1 MKNIF
6 KRALVWVLTLA
17 LLVPMFSTVAI
28 PVMAAITGGATL
40 NIDMELIEGL
50 MAPAE
55 EPTINTDNAGGL
67 RFATNINL
75 EKYAALKVFCKQRRV
90 KAIEMGT
97 LIAPLSYVQ
106 EAGEFSVEKLK
117 TLEHKTPYLDVKS
130 NNEEFYGGKKTV
142 ASGYDEQFVASI
154 VNIKLDNRTRDFAAI
169 GYIQLTLATGDV
181 FTIYSYDNQN
191 MSLVEKYAANLA
203 EVAENALEQDDWSE
217 EERAMIADFAAEPQT
232 VAVGN
237 SAVTD
242 FRYTRSQAYFTY
254 VNSEG
259 QKFYNRIT
267 YNGLN
272 GWRLQT
278 NAKGYNHFQDIG
290 AGQSLALYM
299 DEGFHDVEVPLQIA
313 YTDDLPTS
321 SIRILVQGEES
332 SVHLSCNTFNLDFCN
347 HEEGSLYNVN
357 GMSLTREGDITLTG
371 RMNETEAVYGGGE
384 RFDDANKRGKK
395 MSLYISDSYDAKG
408 YNGSYVAI
416 PLFSTSR
423 GGGMYINRY
432 ETMTVSFPEQN
443 IEGDWS
449 LTIDNDLA
457 DCYFYATGE
466 ISDVLQAYTDMTGH
480 ASLPAEWAQGYLV
493 CRYAPD
499 FNSLGGLTGESDGV
513 IWFYNIED
521 IPNYQKFTYTPHQ
534 PLTQTAVTKLGNNA
548 TIQSKDGKITYYT
561 YVHDKA
567 SEDKDGNGRLGEK
580 YFRSE
585 DGSGKC
591 YYSYS
596 QLPNKDLLY
605 YDNQTRKN
613 LDPATAELCH
623 KKTVSVSD
631 ANAYHYIIE
640 SDTEDFN
647 YNGIT
652 GETYFMRISTKGG
665 PGGAGVNYV
674 VDSLINAGMKPTGV
688 ILEGLG
694 WYEVGTR
701 ASQYGNVKNF
711 VARMNELGLKT
722 LVYIS
727 LGHNIGDAM
736 AKGYKEDFSVHANIY
751 DYSEAEGKK
760 EKITTTISI
769 PKSDKT
775 DNPDTTSDGT
785 QRYIDITNPEAMEWY
800 FDNVWETMLE
810 LGVDGVKID
819 FCESVPNEGVYK
831 GMTINKV
838 KYDAVYLEYDWHD
851 PSLFGGDEAHH
862 VYPSYLV
869 SAFYKA
875 MNEKAA
881 KRVGDGEFV
890 VLTRGGGI
898 GAQRNPYLWAGD
910 QTRRFRNLKTQ
921 LAAVINSGISG
932 VPFVTY
938 DMGGYAYYG
947 TSYHYYG
954 GQLAL
959 IDEEDLGKFYLG
971 DQKAAEEYESEIF
984 VRALQF
990 TAFGNMIQTH
1000 GDVRHLY
1007 HMTEEAQ
1014 EIAAL
1019 YSSLHEE
1026 LADYLQQMSQIACD
1040 TGMPMIRHM
1049 ILEYQNDANVADID
1063 DQFMYGDALLL
1074 APIMTC
1080 KTSTDERGR
1089 TVLDY
1094 ASTITREVYLPAGEW
1109 IDLNTGEEIHLTEG
1123 KTITVDA
1130 NLAKIPAYLNTA
1142 SEYAEELQEI
1152 FNGETW
1158 SAIKV
1163 LANAQ

>member
-1 MKNIF
+1 MKKKIQ
-6 KRALVWVLTLA
+6 RTLVYLLTLA
-17 LLVPMFSTVAI
+17 LLLPMISTIAL
-28 PVMAAITGGATL
+28 PVMAAITAGTL
-40 NIDMELIEGL
+40 NNMDKDLIEGL
-50 MAPAE
+50 IAPSE
-55 EPTINTDNAGGL
+55 TTTINTANAGGL

-75 EKYAALKVFCKQRRV
+75 EKYAAFKQFCKQRRV
-90 KAIEMGT
+90 KGITLGT
-97 LIAPLSYVQ
+97 LIAPLDYVQ
-106 EAGEFSVEKLK
+106 QAGAFSPERLSE
-117 TLEHKTPYLDVKS
+117 LPYKTPYLDVKA
-130 NNEEFYGGKKTV
+130 NNEIFYDGDV
-142 ASGYDEQFVASI
+142 AADVGYDEQFVAS
-154 VNIKLDNRTRDFAAI
+154 VMNIKLENRNRDFAAI
-169 GYIQLTLATGDV
+169 GYIQLTLITGDS
-181 FTIYSYDNQN
+181 FTVYSYDNED
-191 MSLVEKYAANLA
+191 MALVEKYATNLA
-203 EVAENALEQDDWSE
+203 ETAAGELQKDTWGED
-217 EERAMIADFAAEPQT
+217 ERAMIADLAAEPQRI
-232 VAVGN
+232 AVGN
-237 SAVTD
+237 TAVTD

-259 QKFYNRIT
+259 QTFYNRIT
-267 YNGLN
+267 YNGAN

-290 AGQSLALYM
+290 AGQSLAMYM
-299 DEGFHDVEVPLQIA
+299 GEGFHDVEVPLQIA

-321 SIRILVQGEES
+321 AIRILVQGEKT
-332 SVHLSCNTFNLDFCN
+332 SVHLSCNTFDLDFCN
-347 HEEGSLYNVN
+347 NEYGSLYNVN
-357 GMSLTREGDITLTG
+357 GMSLTREGNITLTG

-384 RFDDANKRGKK
+384 RFDDANKRGKR

-423 GGGMYINRY
+423 GGGMFINRY
-432 ETMTVSFPEQN
+432 EMMTVSFPEQN
-443 IEGDWS
+443 VVGDWS
-449 LTIDNDLA
+449 LTIDNDIA

-521 IPNYQKFTYTPHQ
+521 IPNYQNFTYTPHQ
-534 PLTQTAVTKLGNNA
+534 PLTQTAVETLDNNA
-548 TIQSKDGKITYYT
+548 TVQSKDGKITYYT

-567 SEDKDGNGRLGEK
+567 SEDKDGNGKFGEK

-596 QLPNKDLLY
+596 QLPNKELLY
-605 YDNQTRKN
+605 YDNQTKIP

-623 KKTVSVSD
+623 KKTVSTSAV
-631 ANAYHYIIE
+631 NAYHYIIE
-640 SDTEDFN
+640 SETEDFN

-665 PGGAGVNYV
+665 PGGAGVDYV
-674 VDSLINAGMKPTGV
+674 IESLIGAGMKPTGV
-688 ILEGLG
+688 VLEGLG
-694 WYEVGTR
+694 WYEAGTR
-701 ASQYGNVKNF
+701 ASQWSNVKKF
-711 VARMNELGLKT
+711 VTRLDELGLKT
-722 LVYIS
+722 LLYIS

-736 AKGYKEDFSVHANIY
+736 AKGYKENYSVHANIY
-751 DYSEAEGKK
+751 KYSEAEGKQ

-785 QRYIDITNPEAMEWY
+785 QTYIDITNPEAMEWY
-800 FDNVWETMLE
+800 FDKVWETMVE

-831 GMTINKV
+831 GMKINKV
-838 KYDAVYLEYDWHD
+838 TYDAVYLEYDWYD
-851 PSLFGGDEAHH
+851 PTLFGSDEAHH

-875 MNEKAA
+875 MNEKTA
-881 KRVGDGEFV
+881 KREGDEEFI

-910 QTRRFRNLKTQ
+910 QSRRFRNLKTQ

-1007 HMTEEAQ
+1007 QMTEEAQ
-1014 EIAAL
+1014 QIAAL
-1019 YSSLHEE
+1019 YSTLHEE
-1026 LADYLQQMSQIACD
+1026 LADYLQELSQVACD

-1074 APIMTC
+1074 APILTC
-1080 KTSTDERGR
+1080 NTTTDERGR

-1094 ASTITREVYLPAGEW
+1094 ASVITREVYLPAGEW
-1109 IDLNTGEEIHLTEG
+1109 IDLNTGETIVSEG
-1123 KTITVDA
+1123 MTITVDA
-1130 NLAKIPAYLNTA
+1130 NLAKIPVYLNTA
-1142 SEYAEELQEI
+1142 SEYAEQLQEI

-1163 LANAQ
+1163 LANAE

>member
-1 MKNIF
+1 MK
-6 KRALVWVLTLA
+6 KKMQRAVLYLLTLA
-17 LLVPMFSTVAI
+17 LLLPMLNAVAL
-28 PVMAAITGGATL
+28 PVMAAITNGEL
-40 NIDMELIEGL
+40 KIDASLIEGL
-50 MAPAE
+50 IAPSE
-55 EPTINTDNAGGL
+55 HVTVNTDNAGGL

-75 EKYAALKVFCKQRRV
+75 EKYAAFKAFCKQRRV
-90 KAIEMGT
+90 QTITLGT
-97 LIAPLSYVQ
+97 LIAPLEYVQ
-106 EAGEFSVEKLK
+106 QAGTFSAEALSKLPYK
-117 TLEHKTPYLDVKS
+117 TAYLDVKC
-130 NNEEFYGGKKTV
+130 NNEIFYDGDGV
-142 ASGYDEQFVASI
+142 IAAGYDKQFVAS
-154 VNIKLDNRTRDFAAI
+154 VMNVKLENRDRDFAAI
-169 GYIQLTLATGDV
+169 GYIQTTLLTGDT
-181 FTIYSYDNQN
+181 FTVYSYDNED
-191 MSLVEKYAANLA
+191 MALVEKYAANLA
-203 EVAENALEQDDWSE
+203 EAAAGELQKNTWSE
-217 EERAMIADFAAEPQT
+217 EERAMIADLAAEPQT
-232 VAVGN
+232 IAVGN
-237 SAVTD
+237 TAVTD

-259 QKFYNRIT
+259 QTFYNRIT

-278 NAKGYNHFQDIG
+278 NANSYNHFQDIG
-290 AGQSLALYM
+290 AGQSLAMYM
-299 DEGFHDVEVPLQIA
+299 GEGFHDVEVPLQIA
-313 YTDDLPTS
+313 YTDDLPTGA
-321 SIRILVQGEES
+321 IRILVQGEET
-332 SVHLSCNTFNLDFCN
+332 SVHLSCDTFDLDFCN
-347 HEEGSLYNVN
+347 NEYGSLYNVN

-423 GGGMYINRY
+423 GGGMFINRY
-432 ETMTVSFPEQN
+432 EMMTVSFPEQN
-443 IEGDWS
+443 VVGDWR
-449 LTIDNDLA
+449 LTIDNDIA

-499 FNSLGGLTGESDGV
+499 FNSLGGLSGESDGV
-513 IWFYNIED
+513 MWFYNIED
-521 IPNYQKFTYTPHQ
+521 IPNYQDFTYTPHQ
-534 PLTQTAVTKLGNNA
+534 PLTQTAVTTLGNNA

-567 SEDKDGNGRLGEK
+567 SEDKDGNGKYGEK

-596 QLPNKDLLY
+596 TLPNKELLY

-623 KKTVSVSD
+623 KKTVSTAVN
-631 ANAYHYIIE
+631 NAYHYVIE

-665 PGGAGVNYV
+665 PGGAGVDYII
-674 VDSLINAGMKPTGV
+674 DSLVGAGMKPTGV

-694 WYEVGTR
+694 WYEAGTR
-701 ASQYGNVKNF
+701 ASQWSNVKKF
-711 VARMNELGLKT
+711 VTRLDELGLKT
-722 LVYIS
+722 LLYIS
-727 LGHNIGDAM
+727 LGHNIGAAM
-736 AKGYKEDFSVHANIY
+736 AKGYKENYSVHANIY
-751 DYSEAEGKK
+751 KYSEAEGKQ
-760 EKITTTISI
+760 EKITTTIAI

-775 DNPDTTSDGT
+775 DNPDTTSDDT
-785 QRYIDITNPEAMEWY
+785 QRYIDITNPEAVAWY
-800 FDNVWETMLE
+800 FDKVWETMVE

-819 FCESVPNEGVYK
+819 FCEAVPNEGVYK
-831 GMTINKV
+831 GMKINKV
-838 KYDAVYLEYDWHD
+838 TYDAVYLEYDWYD
-851 PSLFGGDEAHH
+851 PTLFGSDEAHH

-875 MNEKAA
+875 MNEKTA
-881 KRVGDGEFV
+881 KREGDEEFIV
-890 VLTRGGGI
+890 FTRGGGI

-910 QTRRFRNLKTQ
+910 QSRRFRNLKTQ

-932 VPFVTY
+932 LPFVTY

-959 IDEEDLGKFYLG
+959 IDEETLGKFYLG

-1007 HMTEEAQ
+1007 QMTEEAQ
-1014 EIAAL
+1014 QICAL

-1026 LADYLQQMSQIACD
+1026 LASYLQELSQIACD

-1074 APIMTC
+1074 APILTC
-1080 KTSTDERGR
+1080 NTTTDERGR

-1094 ASTITREVYLPAGEW
+1094 ASVITREVYLPAGEW
-1109 IDLNTGEEIHLTEG
+1109 IDLNTGETIVSEG
-1123 KTITVDA
+1123 MTITVDA